1 MKIPHI
7 EGGSFFF
14 QHGVGLALGA
24 LLGDVDGAL
33 DGPLEGEPD
42 GLDVGT
48 TEGKVV
54 GVNEGEID
62 GVEEG
67 DWDGNKVGV
76 DVFILAPGTRQLGFW
91 SSGDCFSRSL
101 FS

>member
-42 GLDVGT
+42 GLDVGA

-54 GVNEGEID
+54 GVSD
-62 GVEEG
+62 GVE
-67 DWDGNKVGV
+67 DGARLG
-76 DVFILAPGTRQLGFW
+76 ILHPWQLARHTSKINF
-91 SSGDCFSRSL
+91 SSQSCILEPQSEI
-101 FS
+101 